1 MAARLMRRTV
11 IGLWGLA
18 ASCGMVVAGCG
29 GGAQPPARS
38 VSVPRLVG
46 VSPQVAVQRLC
57 ALGLRAGAVKV
68 TNTPPVRSAGSNRR
82 EGIVIV
88 PLWVVGTDPVAGA
101 DVQVGST
108 VVLRFGA
115 PANVSVAIPTRC

>member
-1 MAARLMRRTV
+1 MAARMRWTV
-11 IGLWGLA
+11 VGLWGLA

-29 GGAQPPARS
+29 GGAQPQPRS
-38 VSVPRLVG
+38 VSVPRLAG

-57 ALGLRAGAVKV
+57 ALGLRVDAVKF
-68 TNTPPVRSAGSNRR
+68 TNTPPMRSAGSHRR

-88 PLWVVGTDPVAGA
+88 PLWIVGTDPLAGA
-101 DVQVGST
+101 HVQVGST